1 MDDRDLHRWEVK
13 DSYASDWRALPG
25 EFTAKEIWAMRAR
38 DDFWVSMITETRAGP
53 DLEFQWFEV

>member
-38 DDFWVSMITETRAGP
+38 GDFWVSMITETRAA
-53 DLEFQWFEV
+53 VIT

>member
-13 DSYASDWRALPG
+13 DSFASDWRALPG

-38 DDFWVSMITETRAGP
+38 GDFWVALPVRDVESAFDTAKKRTA
-53 DLEFQWFEV
+53 